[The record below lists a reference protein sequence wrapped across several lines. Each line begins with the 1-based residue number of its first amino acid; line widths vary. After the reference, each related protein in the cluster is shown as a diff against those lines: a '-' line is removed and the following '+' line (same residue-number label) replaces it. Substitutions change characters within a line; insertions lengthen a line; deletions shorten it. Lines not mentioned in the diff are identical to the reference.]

1 MHGFGLANLG
11 FKVKLCGF
19 RCLGFGFTV
28 PGFGFKVM
36 LFGLDVAVLGSG
48 CRFFGFKVFGVW
60 GSGFRVFDLRFLL
73 FRVRVA

>member
-1 MHGFGLANLG
+1 M
-11 FKVKLCGF
+11 
-19 RCLGFGFTV
+19 GFTV